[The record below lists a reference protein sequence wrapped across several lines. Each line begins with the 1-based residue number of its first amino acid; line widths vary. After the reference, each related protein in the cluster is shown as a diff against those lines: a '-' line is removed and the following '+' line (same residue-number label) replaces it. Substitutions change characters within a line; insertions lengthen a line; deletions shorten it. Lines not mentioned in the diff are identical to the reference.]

1 MVHGSNQ
8 PNQFKNTEETN
19 ERQYLR
25 EIMEERFP
33 TKEAVVAEIMNLE
46 AILHLPKATEH
57 FVSDLHGEYSAFD
70 HILRNGSGNI
80 KNKIMDVFGGR
91 LTASRLQNFA
101 ILIYYPE
108 EKLEYKKRQLQY
120 DEDGALEQW
129 YLDTIQRLIELL
141 EFVSTK
147 YTRSKVRKALDPNF
161 AYITE
166 ELLYTDPQE
175 FDKRS
180 YIDQLMTNLVSLG
193 VTDEFIIATCYTIQQ
208 LVVDHLHV
216 LGDIYDRGDHPELI
230 MDRLMSYHSVDIQ
243 WGNHDMLWVGASSG
257 SALCMLNL
265 LRISARYNN
274 LATIEDAYGISLRHL
289 SRFAEQNYSDNPAFR
304 PKLVEGDTFNFDGER
319 LQLTQ
324 IQQAVSIMQFKI
336 EVQTIA
342 REPDFNMDDRALLNE
357 IDYDKKTIQ
366 IHGKTYQLTNT
377 CFDLIDPKDP
387 GKLTP
392 EEQELIEGLLHS
404 FVESK
409 SLQRH
414 LDFLVNKGSMYLRYN
429 NNLLLHGCMPVNE
442 KGEML
447 PFKYHGREYR
457 GKQLVDFFDQQVRHA
472 YNDPCGNDHSAAD
485 LIWYLWQGP
494 ISPLFGKQ
502 AMTTFERYF
511 IKDKASH
518 EEVRNPYFKLRHN
531 EQFTDNLLKEFG
543 LDPADGHV
551 INGHTPVKRGHD
563 AIMAN
568 GKMLVIDGGYSKAYQ
583 PTTGFGGY
591 TLLYNSYGLQL
602 VEHHPFTSKE
612 DSIVNGTDIVSARR
626 VVNHEVHRKSV
637 ADTDIGARLKE
648 NVKILRG
655 LLDEY

>member
-147 YTRSKVRKALDPNF
+147 YTRSKVRKALGPNF

-216 LGDIYDRGDHPELI
+216 LGDIYDR
-230 MDRLMSYHSVDIQ
+230 S
-243 WGNHDMLWVGASSG
+243 
-257 SALCMLNL
+257 
-265 LRISARYNN
+265 
-274 LATIEDAYGISLRHL
+274 
-289 SRFAEQNYSDNPAFR
+289 
-304 PKLVEGDTFNFDGER
+304 
-319 LQLTQ
+319 
-324 IQQAVSIMQFKI
+324 
-336 EVQTIA
+336 
-342 REPDFNMDDRALLNE
+342 
-357 IDYDKKTIQ
+357 
-366 IHGKTYQLTNT
+366 
-377 CFDLIDPKDP
+377 
-387 GKLTP
+387 
-392 EEQELIEGLLHS
+392 EE
-404 FVESK
+404 
-409 SLQRH
+409 
-414 LDFLVNKGSMYLRYN
+414 
-429 NNLLLHGCMPVNE
+429 
-442 KGEML
+442 
-447 PFKYHGREYR
+447 
-457 GKQLVDFFDQQVRHA
+457 
-472 YNDPCGNDHSAAD
+472 
-485 LIWYLWQGP
+485 
-494 ISPLFGKQ
+494 
-502 AMTTFERYF
+502 
-511 IKDKASH
+511 
-518 EEVRNPYFKLRHN
+518 
-531 EQFTDNLLKEFG
+531 
-543 LDPADGHV
+543 
-551 INGHTPVKRGHD
+551 
-563 AIMAN
+563 
-568 GKMLVIDGGYSKAYQ
+568 
-583 PTTGFGGY
+583 
-591 TLLYNSYGLQL
+591 
-602 VEHHPFTSKE
+602 
-612 DSIVNGTDIVSARR
+612 RR
-626 VVNHEVHRKSV
+626 V
-637 ADTDIGARLKE
+637 GKE
-648 NVKILRG
+648 CRSRWSP
-655 LLDEY
+655 YH

>member
-1 MVHGSNQ
+1 MADSFNEL
-8 PNQFKNTEETN
+8 NQFANDKQTN
-19 ERQYLR
+19 EQKYLR
-25 EIMEERFP
+25 DLMEERFP
-33 TKEAVVAEIMNLE
+33 TKEAVVTEIMNLE

-80 KNKIMDVFGGR
+80 KNKIQAVFGGR
-91 LTASRLQNFA
+91 LTPSRLQNFA
-101 ILIYYPE
+101 SLIYYPE
-108 EKLEYKKRQLQY
+108 EKLEYKKRQLEK

-129 YLDTIQRLIELL
+129 YLDTIQRLLELL
-141 EFVSTK
+141 QFVSTK
-147 YTRSKVRKALDPNF
+147 YTRSKVRKALEPNF

-180 YIDQLMTNLVSLG
+180 YVDQLMKNLVSMG

-216 LGDIYDRGDHPELI
+216 LGDIYDRGEHPELI
-230 MDRLMSYHSVDIQ
+230 MDRLMTYHSVDIQ
-243 WGNHDMLWVGASSG
+243 WGNHDMLWVGASAG

-289 SRFAEQNYSDNPAFR
+289 SRFAEENYGDNAAFR
-304 PKLVEGDTFNFDGER
+304 PKLLEGDSFNFEGER

-324 IQQAVSIMQFKI
+324 IQQAVAIMQFKM

-342 REPDFNMDDRALLNE
+342 REPDFQMDDRALLTK
-357 IDYDKKTIQ
+357 IDYDKKTIHLQ
-366 IHGKTYQLTNT
+366 DKIYQLTNT
-377 CFDLIDPKDP
+377 CFELIDPQDP
-387 GKLTP
+387 GQLTS
-392 EEQELIEGLLHS
+392 EEQELIDGLLHS
-404 FVESK
+404 FIDSK

-414 LDFLVNKGSMYLRYN
+414 LGFLVNKGSMYVRYN
-429 NNLLLHGCMPVNE
+429 NNLLLHGCMPVTE
-442 KGEML
+442 KGEFL
-447 PFKYHGREYR
+447 PFKYHGQEYR
-457 GKQLVDFFDQQVRHA
+457 GKQLVDLFDRQVRHA
-472 YNDPCGNDHSAAD
+472 YNDPCAGNHSAAD

-494 ISPLFGKQ
+494 ISPLFGKK

-511 IKDKASH
+511 IEDKTAH
-518 EEVRNPYFKLRHN
+518 EEVRNPYFQLRHD
-531 EQFTDNLLKEFG
+531 ESFVDSLLQEFG
-543 LDPADGHV
+543 LNSDDGHV

-637 ADTDIGARLKE
+637 ADTDTGVRLKE
-648 NVKILRG
+648 NVRLLRK
-655 LLDEY
+655 LLEEY

>member
-1 MVHGSNQ
+1 
-8 PNQFKNTEETN
+8 
-19 ERQYLR
+19 
-25 EIMEERFP
+25 MEERFP
-33 TKEAVVAEIMNLE
+33 TKEAAVAEIMNLE

-91 LTASRLQNFA
+91 LTASHLQNFA

-120 DEDGALEQW
+120 DEDGTLEQW

-216 LGDIYDRGDHPELI
+216 LGDIYDRGEHPELI

-304 PKLVEGDTFNFDGER
+304 PKLVEGDTFSFDGEK

-324 IQQAVSIMQFKI
+324 IQQAVSIMQFKM

-342 REPDFNMDDRALLNE
+342 REPDFDMNDRALLNE

-387 GKLTP
+387 GKLTS

-414 LDFLVNKGSMYLRYN
+414 LDFLVNKGSMYLCYN

-442 KGEML
+442 KGELL

-602 VEHHPFTSKE
+602 VEHHPFTSKK
-612 DSIVNGTDIVSARR
+612 DSIVNGTDIVSSRR

-637 ADTDIGARLKE
+637 ADTDIGSRLKE